1 MRSVEV
7 SEQFIVSLLTKQER
21 RKWEEFL
28 NLREKEEKKD
38 RAEIRRLI
46 EYDLEEARLRDLQK
60 KYEKEG
66 RCRMVSGV
74 LTERFERVSRCS
86 VGEDR
91 EMFLNELI
99 IKRLMGRR

>member
-28 NLREKEEKKD
+28 NLREEKRED
-38 RAEIRRLI
+38 V
-46 EYDLEEARLRDLQK
+46 RLRDLQK